1 MHLGKWKRWGRCC
14 HGRTGSVS
22 GRTARG
28 LDSQAERAL
37 PCIRNQSQLEPEDND
52 VDMDQDNEQRVED
65 EREPIRNGGQSDA
78 TTKLDSARIR
88 TASLPFT
95 SSDIPANMLRRKLF
109 VPSKEMM
116 DQYLLLDPFIVIPQ
130 PGHVHSLAATP
141 CMSYLLTGSEDG
153 YVRTY
158 DFWASAN
165 GKNMLSTQQRAMATL
180 GEGVNKGGVVKGYY
194 KNEVEI
200 EEVVGE
206 EEEEPP
212 QDNGPALPWLQTA
225 SQPAKPAKEIV
236 KTRKMQ
242 PVHSLAVQGDGLWA
256 LSGTEV
262 CHHSL
267 RLRCL
272 AS

>member
-1 MHLGKWKRWGRCC
+1 MHLGKWKRWGRCG

-22 GRTARG
+22 ERTARG
-28 LDSQAERAL
+28 LDIQAERAL

-65 EREPIRNGGQSDA
+65 EREPIRNGGQSDT

-88 TASLPFT
+88 TASFSFT
-95 SSDIPANMLRRKLF
+95 SSDTPANVLRRKLF
-109 VPSKEMM
+109 VPSKETM
-116 DQYLLLDPFIVIPQ
+116 DQHLLLDPFIVIPQ

-194 KNEVEI
+194 KNDVEI

-212 QDNGPALPWLQTA
+212 LQTA